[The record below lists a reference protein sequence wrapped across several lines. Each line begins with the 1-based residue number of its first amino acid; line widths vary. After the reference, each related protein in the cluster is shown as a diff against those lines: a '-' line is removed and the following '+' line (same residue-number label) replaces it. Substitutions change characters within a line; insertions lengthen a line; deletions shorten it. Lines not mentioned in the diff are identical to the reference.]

1 MSNSNFNITKVTVDP
16 TSQEITNLEIN
27 GKAFE
32 SGGGGSRLEEV
43 IFDARTPL
51 EVGNIFGD
59 KATEVEIHPSE
70 GYDGIEKVTI
80 QPDGLTGYPDPSE
93 MYETMYSAIML
104 KLLNFDPLDPSNLA
118 VDWDDGQPVIRQ
130 AFLDEPLPEYGMQ
143 VITTKIYVP
152 AGYGTLRRYYLSDL
166 LYAQT
171 TGECG
176 DQVLIVKFGNDYYS
190 VSTGA
195 TTEISGG
202 TSPWYNIES
211 GVEVQVLKSNIISI

>member
-16 TSQEITNLEIN
+16 VSQEISSLEIN
-27 GKAFE
+27 GKPIETGGGSELETVVFDEDNPLNVASIFGERTIPVLIYPSGDYDGIQQVTIE
-32 SGGGGSRLEEV
+32 SGG
-43 IFDARTPL
+43 I
-51 EVGNIFGD
+51 
-59 KATEVEIHPSE
+59 
-70 GYDGIEKVTI
+70 
-80 QPDGLTGYPDPSE
+80 TGYPDPSE

-118 VDWDDGQPVIRQ
+118 VDWDDGQPIIRQ
-130 AFLDEPLPEYGMQ
+130 VFLDEPLPEYGSQ

-152 AGYGTLRRYYLSDL
+152 VGDGTLRKYYLSDL

-176 DQVLIVKFGNDYYS
+176 DQVLIIKLGNDYYS

-202 TSPWYNIES
+202 SSPWYNIES

>member
-16 TSQEITNLEIN
+16 VSQEISSLEIN
-27 GKAFE
+27 GKPIE
-32 SGGGGSRLEEV
+32 TGGEANLEEV
-43 IFDARTPL
+43 IFDGSNPLNVETIFRERTSP
-51 EVGNIFGD
+51 VQIY
-59 KATEVEIHPSE
+59 PSE
-70 GYDGIEKVTI
+70 GYDGIDLLTI
-80 QPDGLTGYPDPSE
+80 YPGGLTGYPDPSE

-130 AFLDEPLPEYGMQ
+130 VFLDEPLPEYGSQ

-152 AGYGTLRRYYLSDL
+152 VGDGTLRRYYLSDL

-176 DQVLIVKFGNDYYS
+176 DQVLIVKLGNDYYS
-190 VSTGA
+190 VSTGP
-195 TTEISGG
+195 TTEITGG
-202 TSPWYNIES
+202 SSPWYNIES
-211 GVEVQVLKSNIISI
+211 GVEVQVLKSNIISN

>member
-1 MSNSNFNITKVTVDP
+1 
-16 TSQEITNLEIN
+16 
-27 GKAFE
+27 
-32 SGGGGSRLEEV
+32 
-43 IFDARTPL
+43 
-51 EVGNIFGD
+51 
-59 KATEVEIHPSE
+59 
-70 GYDGIEKVTI
+70 
-80 QPDGLTGYPDPSE
+80 

-104 KLLNFDPLDPSNLA
+104 KLLNLDPLDPSNLA

-130 AFLDEPLPEYGMQ
+130 VFLDEPLPEYGMQ

-152 AGYGTLRRYYLSDL
+152 VGDGTLRKYYLSDL

-176 DQVLIVKFGNDYYS
+176 DQVLIVKLGNDYYS

-202 TSPWYNIES
+202 SSPWYNIES